1 MSYHL
6 LLDAALP
13 TEELE
18 KALPFLIP
26 MLVAAAAAALVI
38 VLAVRKKK
46 RQNCRMNRRTD
57 LNEQAR

>member
-18 KALPFLIP
+18 KALLFLIP
-26 MLVAAAAAALVI
+26 MLIAAAAAALVI

-46 RQNCRMNRRTD
+46 KAKLQ
-57 LNEQAR
+57 NEQENGSE